1 MVHSQQIRRA
11 AARLCHGSNAK
22 TTTLMQ
28 LTSNEWAG
36 TKKECV
42 CVRARVCLFVKVL
55 CDKKYVWCVGGSI
68 S

>member
-1 MVHSQQIRRA
+1 MAHSQQIRRA

-36 TKKECV
+36 TKKIV
-42 CVRARVCLFVKVL
+42 CVRARACVCLFVKVV
-55 CDKKYVWCVGGSI
+55 CDKKVCLVCGWFH
-68 S
+68 

>member
-36 TKKECV
+36 TKKISCV
-42 CVRARVCLFVKVL
+42 CVCARACMLICESGV
-55 CDKKYVWCVGGSI
+55 
-68 S
+68 